1 MKKLLFIFFT
11 AGLIQGFSSCSH
23 KDIPNN
29 ALTLIPQPQEM
40 KVGADH
46 FKLTRRAAITL
57 DTSNPQLMGIA
68 RYFNNKVTSATG
80 FEIPV
85 EKHGNIEFKLTDDTA
100 LGAEGY
106 RLQVK
111 HGDIIITAHQP
122 AGIFYGV
129 QTLLQMLPPEIKNSQ
144 KQKGIDWTVPC
155 TDITDKPQFAWRGL
169 MLDVSRHWFTKE
181 EVKKYIDELAEYKMN
196 VFHWHLTD
204 DQGWRLEIKSLPRLT
219 EVGAW
224 RAPRVG
230 QWWQRAPQQPGEETT
245 YGGFYTQ
252 EDVKEVLAYA
262 AERYVRVIPEIDV
275 PGHSLAALVAYPD
288 LACMK
293 APSAVGVGNKFYGED
308 ENTLCVGKDATFEF
322 MDKVLT
328 EVAALFPDEYVH
340 IGGDE
345 CFKGFWHKCPRC
357 QARMKAENLKN
368 ENELQSYFI
377 HRMESILKEKGKKL
391 IGWDEIIDGGLA
403 PDATV
408 MSWRGM
414 EGGIKSAKAG
424 HHVIMT
430 PTEHCYIDLWQGEPS
445 VEPDTYFMCRLKD
458 SYSFNPV
465 PDSVPA
471 EMILGGQGN
480 LWAESV
486 PTFRHAEYMTWP
498 RGWALAEVLWTG
510 PSKTDWD
517 RFWPR
522 VERHFV
528 RADQAQ
534 INYARSMYNAI
545 VTPYYTE
552 DGVLEIKLDSEP
564 GNLDI
569 YYTFDNT
576 DPDNFTPKYEAPLRI
591 PKNATWL
598 RIVTYR
604 DNKPIGKVITLTIK
618 ELEKQYARAL
628 KEITDKVKSFQADI
642 DLLDQALSQDG
653 LDDDTK
659 ALLQSQKRSKVYQ
672 QNYQKALKG
681 QVSGV
686 LDKLH
691 GDNYA
696 TIDKYLKSCY
706 ETGYIGTM
714 YDIAKQGVP
723 IIAPID
729 QAAAVKAILTDSKIV
744 DGYYNHLGVNYDKLK
759 KTITQEISRG
769 IASGLPYS
777 DIARNINNVSGSGL
791 SNAKRIS
798 RTEGSS
804 ILLS

>member
-1 MKKLLFIFFT
+1 MKNLSNFNLLIII
-11 AGLIQGFSSCSH
+11 LLFSSCQQQPFTGTVHIIPYPNQIAIGTQYRPIGKNLSIYLSPESGMD
-23 KDIPNN
+23 KDYIEDLLSDTGVKCKFTNFKWI
-29 ALTLIPQPQEM
+29 ADLTFDIEP
-40 KVGADH
+40 
-46 FKLTRRAAITL
+46 
-57 DTSNPQLMGIA
+57 DTIGL
-68 RYFNNKVTSATG
+68 
-80 FEIPV
+80 
-85 EKHGNIEFKLTDDTA
+85 
-100 LGAEGY
+100 EGY
-106 RLQVK
+106 RLVSNDYGTK
-111 HGDIIITAHQP
+111 ITASDTK
-122 AGIFYGV
+122 GLFYGL
-129 QTLLQMLPPEIKNSQ
+129 QTFRQLITSQNNTLVIPFVEIADSPK
-144 KQKGIDWTVPC
+144 
-155 TDITDKPQFAWRGL
+155 FLWRAL
-169 MLDVSRHWFTKE
+169 MLDEGRYFKGKE
-181 EVKKYIDELAEYKMN
+181 EVKKLLDEMARLKMN
-196 VFHWHLTD
+196 TFHWHLTD

-328 EVAALFPDEYVH
+328 EVAALFPDEYIH

-445 VEPDTYFMCRLKD
+445 VEPDTYSMCRLKD

-618 ELEKQYARAL
+618 ELEKRA
-628 KEITDKVKSFQADI
+628 
-642 DLLDQALSQDG
+642 
-653 LDDDTK
+653 
-659 ALLQSQKRSKVYQ
+659 
-672 QNYQKALKG
+672 
-681 QVSGV
+681 
-686 LDKLH
+686 
-691 GDNYA
+691 DN
-696 TIDKYLKSCY
+696 TRHVVGNL
-706 ETGYIGTM
+706 
-714 YDIAKQGVP
+714 
-723 IIAPID
+723 
-729 QAAAVKAILTDSKIV
+729 
-744 DGYYNHLGVNYDKLK
+744 
-759 KTITQEISRG
+759 
-769 IASGLPYS
+769 
-777 DIARNINNVSGSGL
+777 
-791 SNAKRIS
+791 
-798 RTEGSS
+798 
-804 ILLS
+804 

>member
-1 MKKLLFIFFT
+1 MKTFLSILSAATLFIGSMACT
-11 AGLIQGFSSCSH
+11 QQ
-23 KDIPNN
+23 NETTTN
-29 ALTLIPQPQEM
+29 ALAFIPQPKEM
-40 KVGADH
+40 QVLSDQ
-46 FKLTRRAAITL
+46 FQLTRRAGITIE
-57 DTSNPQLMGIA
+57 TPNPELERIA
-68 RYFNNKVTSATG
+68 HYFNSKIAPATG
-80 FEIPV
+80 FELRL
-85 EKHGNIEFKLTDDTA
+85 KQRGNIRFKLTDDTS

-106 RLQVK
+106 HLLVK
-111 HGDIIITAHQP
+111 HSGVTITAHQP

-129 QTLLQMLPPEIKNSQ
+129 QTLLQMFPPEIRGKEEQKN
-144 KQKGIDWTVPC
+144 KVWKIACV
-155 TDITDKPQFAWRGL
+155 DITDKPQFAWRGM

-230 QWWQRAPQQPGEETT
+230 QWWHREPQQPGEEAT

-275 PGHSLAALVAYPD
+275 PGHSLAALVAYPE

-293 APSAVGVGNKFYGED
+293 APTTVNVGNKFYGED
-308 ENTLCVGKDATFEF
+308 ENTLCIGKEETFEF

-328 EVAALFPDEYVH
+328 EVAALFPDEYIH

-357 QARMKAENLKN
+357 QARMKTEKLKN

-377 HRMESILKEKGKKL
+377 HRMESLLKAKGKKL
-391 IGWDEIIDGGLA
+391 IGWDEILEGGLA

-414 EGGIKSAKAG
+414 EGGIQAAKAG

-430 PTEHCYIDLWQGEPS
+430 PAEHCYIDLWQGEPS
-445 VEPDTYFMCRLKD
+445 VEPDTYSMCRLKD

-465 PDSVPA
+465 PEGVPA

-486 PTFRHAEYMTWP
+486 PTFRHAEYMAWP

-510 PSKTDWD
+510 PEQTNWD
-517 RFWPR
+517 KFWPR
-522 VERHFV
+522 VEQHFV
-528 RADQAQ
+528 RANAAQ

-545 VTPYYTE
+545 ITPSYTA
-552 DGVLEIKLDSEP
+552 DGTLEIKLETEL

-576 DPDNFTPKYEAPLRI
+576 DPDAFTPKYSEPLRV
-591 PKNATWL
+591 PKDATWL
-598 RIVTYR
+598 RVVTYR
-604 DNKPIGKVITLTIK
+604 DGKPIGKVITLPIT
-618 ELEKQYARAL
+618 ELEKRAANTRRVVGNL
-628 KEITDKVKSFQADI
+628 
-642 DLLDQALSQDG
+642 
-653 LDDDTK
+653 
-659 ALLQSQKRSKVYQ
+659 
-672 QNYQKALKG
+672 
-681 QVSGV
+681 
-686 LDKLH
+686 
-691 GDNYA
+691 
-696 TIDKYLKSCY
+696 
-706 ETGYIGTM
+706 
-714 YDIAKQGVP
+714 
-723 IIAPID
+723 
-729 QAAAVKAILTDSKIV
+729 
-744 DGYYNHLGVNYDKLK
+744 
-759 KTITQEISRG
+759 
-769 IASGLPYS
+769 
-777 DIARNINNVSGSGL
+777 
-791 SNAKRIS
+791 
-798 RTEGSS
+798 
-804 ILLS
+804 

>member
-23 KDIPNN
+23 KDTPDN
-29 ALTLIPQPQEM
+29 ALALIPQPQEM
-40 KVGADH
+40 KVGTDH

-57 DTSNPQLMGIA
+57 DTSNPQLIGIA
-68 RYFNNKVTSATG
+68 RYFNNKVAPATG

-85 EKHGNIEFKLTDDTA
+85 EKHGNIEFKLTDNTA
-100 LGAEGY
+100 FGAEGY

-122 AGIFYGV
+122 TGIFYGI

-328 EVAALFPDEYVH
+328 EVAALFPDEYIH

-445 VEPDTYFMCRLKD
+445 VEPDTYSMCRLKD

-471 EMILGGQGN
+471 KMILGGQGN

-618 ELEKQYARAL
+618 ELEKRA
-628 KEITDKVKSFQADI
+628 
-642 DLLDQALSQDG
+642 
-653 LDDDTK
+653 
-659 ALLQSQKRSKVYQ
+659 
-672 QNYQKALKG
+672 
-681 QVSGV
+681 
-686 LDKLH
+686 
-691 GDNYA
+691 DN
-696 TIDKYLKSCY
+696 TRHVVGNL
-706 ETGYIGTM
+706 
-714 YDIAKQGVP
+714 
-723 IIAPID
+723 
-729 QAAAVKAILTDSKIV
+729 
-744 DGYYNHLGVNYDKLK
+744 
-759 KTITQEISRG
+759 
-769 IASGLPYS
+769 
-777 DIARNINNVSGSGL
+777 
-791 SNAKRIS
+791 
-798 RTEGSS
+798 
-804 ILLS
+804 